1 MTKILNFVLN
11 KITRDIKNFSSFFY
25 IKWLEEY
32 QRLLM
37 LSLFFD
43 NL

>member
-11 KITRDIKNFSSFFY
+11 EITRDIKNFLSFFY